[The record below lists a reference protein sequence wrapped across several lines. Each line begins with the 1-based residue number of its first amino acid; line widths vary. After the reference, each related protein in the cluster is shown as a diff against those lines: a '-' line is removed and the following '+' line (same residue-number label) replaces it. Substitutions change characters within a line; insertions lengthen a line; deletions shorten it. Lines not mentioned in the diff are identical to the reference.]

1 MRWRRD
7 GWILAV
13 ELWGKEKKGLR
24 LRGEGVGLE
33 LAYDALNPR

>member
-1 MRWRRD
+1 MHWRRN
-7 GWILAV
+7 GWILV
-13 ELWGKEKKGLR
+13 MELCGKEKKDLR